1 MATRN
6 RSFAALLLIAILALA
21 LASVGSLASAQSE
34 RDAFWREYNTE
45 ITINEDGSFHVVET
59 QLVAFT
65 GTFRFGTRIIPNER
79 FEALENVEVAVA
91 NDADSAPETFSLA
104 RADRGQQG
112 TYTVNEGLSGVEIV
126 YYFDPTSGSED
137 RLIVIE
143 YDVIGGLN
151 SYPDETPP
159 TQQLRWIAVSSEVVD
174 SADVRSSTVIVHLP
188 EAVAFE
194 DTVYQPENAVHD
206 ADTFTWTRQNLT
218 DQFDIAVQFP
228 QMTDAA
234 VPPWQAAEDE
244 RILEQAEQSD
254 KNNVTGVVYLAA
266 GLLIAVGGT
275 LFVALRWFTTGRDP
289 KIGLIADI
297 VTEPPD
303 DLHPGAAGTLVDE
316 RTDTRDVVATLV
328 DLGRRGII
336 HIDEKTSGG
345 FAGFG
350 ASTIYEIQIV
360 DLAPERE
367 DYENVLLEAIFP
379 DGLEVGK
386 STPMHMANERMQ
398 RSAGRIHEGFYREV
412 VEHGYF
418 EKDPN
423 KVRARYSMMGI
434 FAPILAAIVWAI
446 MSLIY
451 GGTSGWLWFM
461 IFSASFVFFIGVSV
475 SKAMVRKTMAGAEA
489 AAKWNAFKRYLD
501 DIEDRANLEESRAI
515 YERFLPYAVAFGIEK
530 GWVTK
535 FERAGVPTPD
545 WFGGGP
551 VIVGTGGDPMRTGRR
566 GGGTW
571 IYGGSGPFSPG
582 GGGSSSQ
589 GGGGW
594 NIPDLQGSS
603 DSAARGLGGAS
614 GSLLGMIG
622 AAAKVISS
630 SSGGGGGF
638 GGGGGGFS
646 GGGGFGGGGGGGSSS
661 FG

>member
-6 RSFAALLLIAILALA
+6 RSFVALLLIAVFALA
-21 LASVGSLASAQSE
+21 LAAVGSDATAQSE

-45 ITINEDGSFHVVET
+45 ITVNNDGSFHVVET

-65 GTFRFGTRIIPNER
+65 GTFRFGTRVIPTDTVGGLENFDVSVANSADGTPEQ
-79 FEALENVEVAVA
+79 FEAVRVDNG
-91 NDADSAPETFSLA
+91 ET
-104 RADRGQQG
+104 G
-112 TYTVNEGLSGVEIV
+112 TFTVTEGLDGVQVV

-143 YDVIGGLN
+143 YDVQGGLY
-151 SYPDETPP
+151 SYPDATPP
-159 TQQLRWIAVSSEVVD
+159 TQQLRWIAVSSDVVG

-188 EAVAFE
+188 EPVTFE
-194 DTVYQPENAVHD
+194 DIDYSPDNAQLAGDTV
-206 ADTFTWTRQNLT
+206 TWTRQNLSGK
-218 DQFDIAVQFP
+218 FEVALEFP
-228 QMTDAA
+228 AMTAAA
-234 VPPWQAAEDE
+234 VPPWQADEDA
-244 RILEQAEQSD
+244 RLLAAAEQND
-254 KNNVTGVVYLAA
+254 KNSVAGLAYLGA
-266 GLLIAVGGT
+266 GLLIAIGGT

-289 KIGLIADI
+289 KIGLLADI

-360 DLAPERE
+360 DLAPPRE
-367 DYENVLLEAIFP
+367 DYENTLLEAIFP
-379 DGLEVGK
+379 KGLEVGQ

-398 RSAGRIHEGFYREV
+398 RSAGEIHAGFYRDV

-418 EKDPN
+418 ETDPN

-434 FAPILAAIVWAI
+434 FAPILAAIVWALV
-446 MSLIY
+446 SLVY

-461 IFSASFVFFIGVSV
+461 IFAASFVFFIGVSV

-515 YERFLPYAVAFGIEK
+515 YERYLPYAVAFGIEK

-545 WFGGGP
+545 WFGGGGP
-551 VIVGTGGDPMRTGRR
+551 VIIGTGGDPMRTGRR

-571 IYGGSGPFSPG
+571 VYGGGGPFTP
-582 GGGSSSQ
+582 GGGSSSE

-603 DSAARGLGGAS
+603 DSASRGLGGAS

-630 SSGGGGGF
+630 GSGGGGGF